1 MMVTVK
7 AVKQRAIQSTPSRN
21 IEIKTTFTPEIF
33 KFTDHATILC
43 RRRRRAITTTTNQ

>member
-21 IEIKTTFTPEIF
+21 IEIETTFTPEIF
-33 KFTDHATILC
+33 KFTDHAIILC